1 MVALDQP
8 GEKKKQGHDSAS
20 PPENHHGQGT
30 SHAAVVPHCLLR
42 GPSLRG
48 AKDVSA
54 AQGNGGGQ
62 QEHAQGGQQLFFE
75 MPPGL
80 QKGSC
85 KTASSKR
92 MLTSKE
98 ANLASSRN
106 TAHSHGYPEPPRFK
120 ETPSEF
126 YAAPATSME
135 PPSDGEKARARTVR
149 RLYHIV
155 KFLFWPFRGVRKNC
169 STWTLFDP

>member
-80 QKGSC
+80 QKGSM
-85 KTASSKR
+85 KNRIEQKN
-92 MLTSKE
+92 
-98 ANLASSRN
+98 ANQQR
-106 TAHSHGYPEPPRFK
+106 GEF
-120 ETPSEF
+120 SEF
-126 YAAPATSME
+126 QKHSPLSWL
-135 PPSDGEKARARTVR
+135 PRTTPVQ
-149 RLYHIV
+149 
-155 KFLFWPFRGVRKNC
+155 GD
-169 STWTLFDP
+169 TQ